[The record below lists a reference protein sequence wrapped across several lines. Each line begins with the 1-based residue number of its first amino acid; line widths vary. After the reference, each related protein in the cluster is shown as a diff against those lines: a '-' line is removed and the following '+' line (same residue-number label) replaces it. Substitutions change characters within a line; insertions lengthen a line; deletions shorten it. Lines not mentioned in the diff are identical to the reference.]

1 MVVVRV
7 THTNRQGPNGD
18 QGPRMATVR
27 ARQPRNAAPFGQKP
41 KGKTRQ
47 DEPELYKFVC
57 EEGQRAVDDQL
68 SELDSMRQRSVQ
80 FLTFTG
86 AATAFLVGTSLKT
99 PSRTSLFYVL
109 ASTATV
115 LMVVS
120 VVLCLSILMASR
132 KVTSPEPQEWRF
144 RMSPTGLVDGIESD
158 VPPRASD
165 FYRWLAVEYDEMLCL
180 NDPILSQ
187 LRRRYA
193 VCLGTG
199 FLQLTLWLLIAWIFA

>member
-1 MVVVRV
+1 M
-7 THTNRQGPNGD
+7 
-18 QGPRMATVR
+18 R
-27 ARQPRNAAPFGQKP
+27 ARQ
-41 KGKTRQ
+41 
-47 DEPELYKFVC
+47 ELYKFVC

-99 PSRTSLFYVL
+99 PSRTVPFYVL

-115 LMVVS
+115 LTVVS
-120 VVLCLSILMASR
+120 VVLCLSILMAS
-132 KVTSPEPQEWRF
+132 KKITSPKPQAWRF
-144 RMSPTGLVDGIESD
+144 RMSPTGLVKVIESD
-158 VPPRASD
+158 DPPRRDSD
-165 FYRWLAVEYDEMLCL
+165 FYRWLAVEYDAMLCL